1 MYFSTRDVLVA
12 QERLR
17 DHRLAAERERLLRTV
32 LDQSGTMKRADR
44 LTLARRQAFYRL
56 GGRFVA
62 WGEGLQ
68 KGRTAGNVQGVAGH

>member
-1 MYFSTRDVLVA
+1 MYFSTREVLVA

-17 DHRLAAERERLLRTV
+17 DYRLAAERERLLRTV
-32 LDQSGTMKRADR
+32 LAQLGTPKRADR
-44 LTLARRQAFYRL
+44 LAQARRKVIYRL

-68 KGRTAGNVQGVAGH
+68 RGHTARNMRNAAEH